1 MAERGLTEEDM
12 RRIEDAA
19 ENGMSRLTGGPRR
32 APTRGEEYAAI
43 GEEQLLE
50 AVREMRRKGFRE
62 PRSRGIARYL
72 EEDVEPSLVGQ
83 MMSSLAADGHV
94 DRVGAESPYRWR
106 IQES

>member
-32 APTRGEEYAAI
+32 GVRGTEYATI
-43 GEEQLLE
+43 GKKHLLE

-72 EEDVEPSLVGQ
+72 EEDVDPSLVGQ
-83 MMSSLAADGHV
+83 MMTSLAADGHV
-94 DRVGAESPYRWR
+94 ERVGAESPYRWH
-106 IQES
+106 IQE